1 MELEVNDEVNVEV
14 ENTIIDK
21 EESSDNSEG
30 QTELEF

>member
-1 MELEVNDEVNVEV
+1 MELEVNDEVNVEF
-14 ENTIIDK
+14 ENIIVDK